1 MRRVGSCVVRDTN
14 CLNSFRK
21 KIIILSEKL
30 GIKKYI
36 LSRLACILSE
46 IGRNQLINGKGA
58 EIECLLEAES
68 ATPFIRFIFH
78 CTAEPGDMTGSFHG
92 FFDSWQREVTSAG
105 KLVLSVTLEL
115 PENIKNITC
124 DKIDEIVETFQAP
137 SREELFNTIKEKNAE
152 LESNAAE
159 LKEAK
164 NIADE
169 ATKAKSQFL
178 ATMSHEIR
186 TPMNAI
192 IGLTDLA
199 LDTRLN
205 DKQRDYMIKI
215 ERSAQALLGI
225 INDILDFSKIEAGKL
240 HLENINF
247 NLENV
252 LNTVTNLN
260 SQKAQNKGL
269 EFSILAHPDVPRFMV
284 GDPLRIGQIITNF
297 CSNAIKFTERGDV
310 IVEICLENK
319 VNEKEVDL
327 RFAVK
332 DTGIGLTG
340 EQQRKMFREFSQADS
355 STTRKFGGTGL
366 GLAIS
371 QRLARLMGGNTGV
384 ESVYGEGSI
393 FYFTGRFHIQEN
405 TEEPDYTFPDDLKNL
420 KILACD
426 DNDTAR
432 MVLKEALEQFGID
445 FKVVGSGYEVFS
457 ELQKCKYDILLIDW
471 LMPGLDGLET
481 VKKIKGDPKYSEMKI
496 IMITAFGKEVIANE
510 ARNIGINTFITKPFT
525 FSELFNRIMELC
537 GENALVRR
545 ENGIKGNKYRK
556 ALKKIRGARILLVE
570 DNEINQQVACE
581 ILRREG
587 LSVDV
592 ANNGEEGYKMVGKSG
607 VPSRYDLALID
618 IQMPVMDGYQSTRE
632 IRKMKEYDNLPV
644 VAMTADAMVGVKEKC
659 LEAGMQDFVTKPIDP
674 AKLFS
679 ALVKW
684 IPEKKKFGEE
694 EKEIPDENENIV
706 APPIEGINISEALLR
721 MGGNKKLLL
730 NLLKKFHFNYSDFC
744 DQVNRAMDK
753 KDFEL
758 ARRLVH
764 TLKGVSGNLGA
775 EELHN
780 SVKKLEN
787 DIKETKGE
795 NFNYLI
801 KIVSEKLITLLDSI
815 RANLCGKTIDCN
827 KKSLT
832 SEEIG
837 QKLDELKTK
846 LEDYDT
852 DAMEIAEELEKVE
865 NIETEIQ
872 KLKKLISDYDFD
884 EALAALEKIMSN

>member
-1 MRRVGSCVVRDTN
+1 MRKVGSCIVNDTN

-36 LSRLACILSE
+36 LSRLACVLSE
-46 IGRNQLINGKGA
+46 IGRNQLLNGKGA
-58 EIECLLEAES
+58 EIECLLETES

-78 CTAEPGDMTGSFHG
+78 CTAEPGDMTRFFHG

-105 KLVLSVTLEL
+105 KLVLSATLGL
-115 PENIKNITC
+115 PENAKNITC
-124 DKIDEIVETFQAP
+124 EKIDEIVETFQAP

-152 LESNAAE
+152 LERNTTE

-164 NIADE
+164 NIADD

-199 LDTRLN
+199 LDTQLN
-205 DKQRDYMIKI
+205 DKQRDYLIKI

-240 HLENINF
+240 HIENINF
-247 NLENV
+247 DLENV

-297 CSNAIKFTERGDV
+297 CSNAVKFTERGDV
-310 IVEICLENK
+310 IVEVCLENK
-319 VNEKEVDL
+319 ISEKEVDL

-332 DTGIGLTG
+332 DTGIGLNS
-340 EQQRKMFREFSQADS
+340 EQQTKMFQEFSQADS

-405 TEEPDYTFPDDLKNL
+405 IEEPDYTFPDDLKNL

-432 MVLKEALEQFGID
+432 MVLKEALEQFEID

-457 ELQKCKYDILLIDW
+457 ELQKCEYDILLIDW
-471 LMPGLDGLET
+471 LMPGMDGLET
-481 VKKIKGDPKYSEMKI
+481 VKKIKEDPNYSEMKI
-496 IMITAFGKEVIANE
+496 IMITAFGKEVIAKE
-510 ARNIGINTFITKPFT
+510 ARNIGINMFITKPFT

-537 GENALVRR
+537 GESALVRR

-607 VPSRYDLALID
+607 VPSCYDLALID

-674 AKLFS
+674 VKLFS

-684 IPEKKKFGEE
+684 IPEKKKFAEE

-706 APPIEGINISEALLR
+706 VPAIEGINISEALLR

-730 NLLKKFHFNYSDFC
+730 NLLKKFHLNYSDFSE
-744 DQVNRAMDK
+744 QVNKAIEN

-780 SVKKLEN
+780 NVKKLEK
-787 DIKETKGE
+787 DIKETNGK
-795 NFNYLI
+795 NFNSLV
-801 KIVSEKLITLLDSI
+801 KIVSENLKTLLDSI
-815 RANLCGKTIDCN
+815 RANLCGKTLDCT

-832 SEEIG
+832 LEEISK
-837 QKLDELKTK
+837 KLDELKTK

-852 DAMEIAEELEKVE
+852 DAMQIAEELEKVE
-865 NIETEIQ
+865 NIGPEIL
-872 KLKKLISDYDFD
+872 KLKKYISDYDFD
-884 EALAALEKIMSN
+884 EALAALEKITIS